1 MKQAKAKMIA
11 SAKKE
16 IEERF
21 PEELKL
27 GQVYIAVAHS
37 NPDIDAQEVKDF
49 EAEVR
54 AEFKDYP
61 FYANDPLPLFIV
73 CHTGPNALAIAYVVD
88 RMGYLNDMKK

>member
-1 MKQAKAKMIA
+1 MKN
-11 SAKKE
+11 
-16 IEERF
+16 
-21 PEELKL
+21 
-27 GQVYIAVAHS
+27 VYIAVAHS
-37 NPDIDAQEVKDF
+37 NPDINAQELKDF

-61 FYANDPLPLFIV
+61 FYAHDPLPLFIV